1 MIFDLLLQ
9 YTNSNTMKTAE
20 QLRELAANHKTIS
33 LAAIEHQC
41 TKAAENGATSIMI
54 FDRLIS
60 EGDLLTIRQKG
71 ITTFKSSDAEGF
83 HYELDWSIPTNL

>member
-1 MIFDLLLQ
+1 
-9 YTNSNTMKTAE
+9 MKTAE

-54 FDRLIS
+54 FDRFIC
-60 EGDLLTIRQKG
+60 EYDLLILEEKG
-71 ITTFKSSDAEGF
+71 ITVSHSNDADGF
-83 HYELDWSIPTNL
+83 HYELDWNL